1 MQQRRQ
7 DRDRQA
13 GERVYDP
20 DRSVRRGP
28 TMRRSDPRQKEAPAV
43 ARASYKHPVNRAEQ
57 DAPQGARI
65 ADQVTGF
72 MGSWRFIILQTV
84 IVAIWLTVNIYLLS
98 KPFDPFPFILLNL
111 AFSTQAAYAAPL
123 ILLAGNRAAAHDRAT
138 LEHAA
143 SQSDLEE
150 KQNERLIAD
159 GKQSLQHLTAVA
171 ERTLAIEE
179 TLKAQDEQ
187 LLRMEKAILAFERD
201 RSVHR
206 DTARTR
212 TKAPGSAEVAK

>member
-1 MQQRRQ
+1 
-7 DRDRQA
+7 
-13 GERVYDP
+13 
-20 DRSVRRGP
+20 
-28 TMRRSDPRQKEAPAV
+28 
-43 ARASYKHPVNRAEQ
+43 
-57 DAPQGARI
+57 
-65 ADQVTGF
+65 
-72 MGSWRFIILQTV
+72 
-84 IVAIWLTVNIYLLS
+84 VAIWLTVNIYLLS

-150 KQNERLIAD
+150 KQNERLIRDARE
-159 GKQSLQHLTAVA
+159 SVRHLTEVA

-187 LLRMEKAILAFERD
+187 LLRMETAILAFERD

-206 DTARTR
+206 NTGRVR
-212 TKAPGSAEVAK
+212 PKPPGPASAANS